1 MQDRTRLSRSNRSAP
16 GRNRPVNPPVERAT
30 TLLMPDAAGL
40 YDLSQGP
47 VYGLQGS
54 AAHQELREAVAVL
67 EGAAQVALTPSG
79 LAAVAVGVMA
89 AVDAGDEVLA
99 VDSLYGPT
107 RRFLQ
112 RTLKRY
118 GVATRFF
125 HPEAAPEDVLA
136 LAGQRTRLILLESP
150 GSLTFELQ
158 DVGAVARLAR
168 SRGIAVLADNSW
180 AAGLLFK
187 PLAHG
192 ADLSVQALT
201 KYAAGHSDVFAG
213 AVATQ
218 DPAMGRRVE
227 AVIDDLGWFLSPDD
241 AYLALRGIRTLPLR
255 LAEQGRSAL
264 EVAGWL
270 QQQPQVR
277 RVLTPALPG
286 APGHDL
292 WRRDFSGAASLFG
305 VVLQPAG
312 RAEVEAFLDRLQLF
326 GLGFSWGGFESLA
339 TYEDPQ
345 LAGRAFAPE
354 LGGPL
359 VRLHIGLEA
368 PQDLIAD
375 LARALEGYASSPDPG
390 LAP

>member
-1 MQDRTRLSRSNRSAP
+1 MQDRTRLSRSNRSGP
-16 GRNRPVNPPVERAT
+16 SRNRPVNPPVERAT
-30 TLLMPDAAGL
+30 TLLMPDAGSL

-54 AAHQELREAVAVL
+54 AVHQELREAVAVL
-67 EGAAQVALTPSG
+67 EGATEVALTPSG

-118 GVATRFF
+118 GVNTRFF
-125 HPEAAPEDVLA
+125 PADAGPADVLA
-136 LAGQRTRLILLESP
+136 LTGDRTRLILLESP

-158 DVGAVARLAR
+158 DVGAIAALAGA
-168 SRGIAVLADNSW
+168 RGIAVLADNSW

-192 ADLSVQALT
+192 VHVSVQALT

-213 AVATQ
+213 AVATR
-218 DPAMGRRVE
+218 DEATARRIQ

-241 AYLALRGIRTLPLR
+241 AYLALRGLRTLPLR

-264 EVAGWL
+264 VVAEWL
-270 QQQPQVR
+270 QRQPQVQ
-277 RVLTPALPG
+277 RVLTPALPTSPDH
-286 APGHDL
+286 AL
-292 WRRDFSGAASLFG
+292 WRRDFAGAASLFG
-305 VVLQPAG
+305 VVLK
-312 RAEVEAFLDRLQLF
+312 RAERADVEAFLDRLQLF

-345 LAGRAFAPE
+345 LTSRAFPPGLE
-354 LGGPL
+354 GPL
-359 VRLHIGLEA
+359 VRLHVGLEG
-368 PQDLIAD
+368 PEDLIAD
-375 LARALEGYASSPDPG
+375 LAQALEEYPVSA
-390 LAP
+390 

>member
-1 MQDRTRLSRSNRSAP
+1 MQDRTRLSRPNRSAA

-30 TLLMPDAAGL
+30 TLLMPEAGDL

-54 AAHQELREAVAVL
+54 AVHQELREAVAVL
-67 EGAAQVALTPSG
+67 EGAAHVALTPSG
-79 LAAVAVGVMA
+79 LAAVAVGLMA
-89 AVDAGDEVLA
+89 VVDAGDEVLA

-118 GVATRFF
+118 AVTTRFF
-125 HPEAAPEDVLA
+125 HPQAAPDEVLA
-136 LAGQRTRLILLESP
+136 LAGDRTRLILLESP
-150 GSLTFELQ
+150 GSLTFEVQ
-158 DVGAVARLAR
+158 DVGAIARLATA
-168 SRGIAVLADNSW
+168 RGIAVLADNSW

-213 AVATQ
+213 AVATR
-218 DPAMGRRVE
+218 DPATARRVE

-241 AYLALRGIRTLPLR
+241 AYLALRGVRTLPLR
-255 LAEQGRSAL
+255 LAEQGRSAVQVARWL
-264 EVAGWL
+264 E
-270 QQQPQVR
+270 QRPQVR
-277 RVLTPALPG
+277 RVLSPVLPG
-286 APGHDL
+286 DAGHEL

-305 VVLQPAG
+305 VVLQPAS
-312 RAEVEAFLDRLQLF
+312 RAEVEAFLNRLELF

-345 LAGRAFAPE
+345 LASRAFPVE

-359 VRLHIGLEA
+359 VRLHVGLEA
-368 PQDLIAD
+368 PEDLIAD
-375 LARALEGYASSPDPG
+375 LARALEGYVSA
-390 LAP
+390 

>member
-1 MQDRTRLSRSNRSAP
+1 MQDRTRLSRSNRSPA
-16 GRNRPVNPPVERAT
+16 GRNRPVNPAVERAT
-30 TLLMPDAAGL
+30 TLLMPDAGSL

-54 AAHQELREAVAVL
+54 AVHQELREAVAVL
-67 EGAAQVALTPSG
+67 EGATEVALTPSG

-89 AVDAGDEVLA
+89 VVAAGDEVLA

-118 GVATRFF
+118 GVGARFF
-125 HPEAAPEDVLA
+125 RAGAAPTEVLA
-136 LAGQRTRLILLESP
+136 LAGKRTRLILLESP

-158 DVGAVARLAR
+158 DVGAIAELAKA
-168 SRGIAVLADNSW
+168 RGIAVLADNSW

-192 ADLSVQALT
+192 ADVSVQALT

-213 AVATQ
+213 AVATR
-218 DPAMGRRVE
+218 DPAMAKRVE

-241 AYLALRGIRTLPLR
+241 AYLALRGLRTLPLR

-264 EVAGWL
+264 QVAEWL
-270 QQQPQVR
+270 QQQPQVQ

-286 APGHDL
+286 SPHHAL
-292 WRRDFSGAASLFG
+292 WRRDFAGAASLFG
-305 VVLQPAG
+305 VVLQPG
-312 RAEVEAFLDRLQLF
+312 SRAEVEAFLDRLQFF

-345 LAGRAFAPE
+345 LTTRAFPPE
-354 LGGPL
+354 LEGPL
-359 VRLHIGLEA
+359 VRLHVGLEA
-368 PQDLIAD
+368 PEDLIAD
-375 LARALEGYASSPDPG
+375 LAQALDCYPVSA
-390 LAP
+390 